1 MKRTSEFNFY
11 NLLSAVQYDDV
22 YGKMGI
28 VATYLDALQDA
39 DNNSG

>member
-28 VATYLDALQDA
+28 YLNIA
-39 DNNSG
+39 NNIG